1 MFAPDDGRKLTV
13 CATGAEGENI
23 MVKQAY
29 IVVGLFLL
37 VSMSIVVLPRPSGA
51 AGGEPAA
58 APLSTTPLA
67 GAPLAAS
74 GASSSNVKSLAADSI
89 SVNFKSLAAE
99 HSATLGQAS
108 LKFARRGHTATAL
121 ADGRVLIVG
130 GENEDGPVRR
140 AEIVDPSSQAIK
152 SGPNSVIARTH
163 HTATSLPDG
172 RIVIIGGSGSHG
184 PLDSIEVYD
193 PARNRFS
200 AGPSLRRARTGHT
213 ATLMADGR
221 VLVTGGRSD
230 NSAEIVDP
238 SGAASSLLDAVMT
251 TSRSFHSAIV
261 MKDGNVLIAGGISPD
276 KKGLESAEIFDTR
289 LLTSA
294 AVSKPM
300 YIRRVRPLMR
310 SLPDGKIQVIGGDL
324 DGSMELYDPESRGFG
339 AVAHLVPTADLIPF
353 GAMLNSQTRSAYV
366 DAVDYRTAKFKH
378 PYPASMTESMTES
391 NQLLDRADYSSVEIP
406 EQNIAVIA
414 GGVSRD
420 GQYLSSLEVFRSSPA
435 FITTGHGYYS
445 PGSQP
450 IVTGSGWQPNETVT
464 IVRQDARP
472 DRRRVILEATADGR
486 GNLQLSNL
494 PVASQT
500 DSFNY
505 TITAIGNSS
514 GYVAQT
520 VYWGGLPEIPTPG
533 HVDFSIGLT
542 GRDGS
547 TETAGGLLV
556 WKIRSGGVKTAP
568 PGDDYASR
576 NPTTKGIEAQSVD
589 LGNIVSFL
597 PSGPCL
603 GLDLGNISVQGCAAI
618 TAKFLSGHFDVGGS
632 IDGSF
637 DLLAGSASVSVSEHL
652 SAGAT
657 LDLQFSGSLSVEDKI
672 LPLYDM
678 DITLGPL
685 KGKVEANI
693 VAGLDLTVG
702 QNTPLEIQPSFDFS
716 EEVSAGISASVTDGI
731 TFPNSGA
738 SESFHASCAVIQ
750 DADACAKLRLGPK
763 VEVDFNLPGFKLTG
777 DAFADLYAQTCL
789 VPTTATSTCIKDDL
803 QILGGV
809 ELGVEGG
816 FQFGDFSVSSQLLG
830 IDLSHQFFDIPFILK
845 DTSPPVIT
853 CPADIVQGTD
863 PGQCSALVNVTPA
876 TATDDCSSV
885 TVGGSRADG
894 KAMTDPYPK
903 GVTLIN
909 WTATD
914 QKGNTATCVQRV
926 TVLDLEKPVLGACP
940 ANIVKSTDPGLCSA
954 VVTFATPTATDNCP
968 GVTVSCS
975 PASGTSF
982 PKGTTTVTCTAT
994 DASGNQSTCQ
1004 FTVTINNTD
1013 PPKITCPPNQVGI
1026 TANPRDT
1033 AVTVTYPT
1041 PSVSDNCA
1049 GATVVCTP
1057 ASGSVFPVGST
1068 TVNCVATDTSGN
1080 TSSCSFTLTVY
1091 DVSLQDTS
1099 TGDIFEF
1106 NSFTGEYVFTQC
1118 STGLTLTGTGTVSS
1132 AGPLWHLTDA
1142 GSDRQVNAH
1151 VSPDNTGTASV
1162 LILGSSGQAQHFN
1175 IVDRNPQPGPPSCH

>member
-1 MFAPDDGRKLTV
+1 MFARDDGRKLTV
-13 CATGAEGENI
+13 CATAEGENI

-29 IVVGLFLL
+29 IIVGLFLL
-37 VSMSIVVLPRPSGA
+37 VSMSICVLPRPSGA
-51 AGGEPAA
+51 AGSEPGAVPSSTTTPASPNAKSQAAEPA
-58 APLSTTPLA
+58 
-67 GAPLAAS
+67 
-74 GASSSNVKSLAADSI
+74 SLNPQSQ
-89 SVNFKSLAAE
+89 AAE
-99 HSATLGQAS
+99 QRATLGQAS

-140 AEIVDPSSQAIK
+140 AEILDPSSQAIK
-152 SGPNSVIARTH
+152 SGPNSVIPRTH
-163 HTATSLPDG
+163 HTVTSLPDG

-184 PLDSIEVYD
+184 PLDSTEVYD
-193 PARNRFS
+193 PARNKFS
-200 AGPSLRRARTGHT
+200 VGPSLRRARTGHT

-238 SGAASSLLDAVMT
+238 DGAASSLLDAVMT
-251 TSRSFHSAIV
+251 TSRSFHSAAL

-276 KKGLESAEIFDTR
+276 KKGLETAEIFDTR
-289 LLTSA
+289 HLTSA
-294 AVSKPM
+294 AVAKPM
-300 YIRRVRPLMR
+300 YIRRVRPLLR
-310 SLPDGKIQVIGGDL
+310 SLPDGKVQVIGGDQ
-324 DGSMELYDPESRGFG
+324 DGTMELYDPESRGFG

-378 PYPASMTESMTES
+378 PYPASLAQSLNEE

-406 EQNIAVIA
+406 EQNLAVIA

-420 GQYLSSLEVFRSSPA
+420 GQYLASLEVLRSSPA
-435 FITTGHGYYS
+435 FITTGHSYYS

-450 IVTGSGWQPNETVT
+450 VVTGSGWQPNETVT

-472 DRRRVILEATADGR
+472 DRRRITLTASADGQ
-486 GNLQLSNL
+486 GNLRFSNL
-494 PVASQT
+494 PAASQT
-500 DSFNY
+500 DSINY
-505 TITAIGNSS
+505 TITAIGDSS

-520 VYWGGLPEIPTPG
+520 VYRGGLPQIPGPD

-547 TETAGGLLV
+547 TETSGGLLT
-556 WKIRSGGVKTAP
+556 WKIKSGGVKTAA
-568 PGDDYASR
+568 PGDDYAAR
-576 NPTTKGIEAQSVD
+576 NPSTKGIEAQSID
-589 LGNIVSFL
+589 LGNGVTAL

-603 GLDLGNISVQGCAAI
+603 GLDLSSGISVQGCGSI
-618 TAKFLSGHFDVGGS
+618 TANFLSGHFDFGGS
-632 IDGSF
+632 LDASF
-637 DLLAGSASVSVSEHL
+637 DLPSLSASATLNEHL

-657 LDLQFSGSLSVEDKI
+657 LDLQFSGSVSVEGPI
-672 LPLYDM
+672 FPLFDL
-678 DITLGPL
+678 DINLDGFL

-693 VAGLDLTVG
+693 IAGLDLNVG
-702 QNTPLEIQPSFDFS
+702 QNTPIEIQPSFDFS
-716 EEVSAGISASVTDGI
+716 EDVTAGISASLLNGI

-738 SESFHASCAVIQ
+738 NESHHASCDVIQ
-750 DADACAKLRLGPK
+750 HGDVCGKVRVGPK
-763 VEVDFNLPGFKLTG
+763 IELELDVPGIKLGG
-777 DAFADLYAQTCL
+777 DAFVDGYVQQCL
-789 VPTTATSTCIKDDL
+789 TVTTPNSTCRKEDVNITAGIEAGLDAVAK
-803 QILGGV
+803 
-809 ELGVEGG
+809 
-816 FQFGDFSVSSQLLG
+816 FGDFSVSDQLLG
-830 IDLSHQFFDIPFILK
+830 INIVGPIHLVDFTTILD
-845 DTSPPVIT
+845 DTSTPVIT

-863 PGQCSALVNVTPA
+863 PGQCSAAVNVPPA
-876 TATDDCSSV
+876 TATDDCAIV
-885 TVGGSRADG
+885 TVNGSRADG
-894 KAMTDPYPK
+894 KPLTDPYPK

-914 QKGNTATCVQRV
+914 QWNHNTATCQQRV

-954 VVTFATPTATDNCP
+954 VVTFTTPTATDNCP

-975 PASGTSF
+975 PASGTAF

-1013 PPKITCPPNQVGI
+1013 PPKITCPPSQIAI

-1033 AVTVTYPT
+1033 SVTVTYPT

-1057 ASGSVFPVGST
+1057 ASGSVFPVGTT

-1080 TSSCSFTLTVY
+1080 TASCSFTVTVY
-1091 DVSLQDTS
+1091 DVSLQDQS
-1099 TGDIFEF
+1099 TGDIFKF

-1118 STGLTLTGTGTVSS
+1118 STGFTVAGIGTVASQD
-1132 AGPLWHLTDA
+1132 PRWNITDVK
-1142 GSDRQVNAH
+1142 SDRRINAS
-1151 VSPDNTGTASV
+1151 VFPTNTGTASV
-1162 LILGSSGQAQHFN
+1162 LILSSGGPAQHFE
-1175 IVDRNPQPGPPSCH
+1175 IVDQNPQPGAPSCH

>member
-1 MFAPDDGRKLTV
+1 MISDSKHADSTTLGS
-13 CATGAEGENI
+13 AEEKNI
-23 MVKQAY
+23 MIKQAY
-29 IVVGLFLL
+29 IIVGLFLL
-37 VSMSIVVLPRPSGA
+37 VAMSIVVLPRPSGA
-51 AGGEPAA
+51 AGGEPASA
-58 APLSTTPLA
+58 LSSTT
-67 GAPLAAS
+67 APAS
-74 GASSSNVKSLAADSI
+74 LNFKSLAADSI

-99 HSATLGQAS
+99 QKATLGQVS

-140 AEIVDPSSQAIK
+140 AEILDPSSQAIK
-152 SGPNSVIARTH
+152 SGPNSIMSRTH

-184 PLDSIEVYD
+184 PLDSTEVYD

-200 AGPSLRRARTGHT
+200 VGPSLRRARTGHT

-230 NSAEIVDP
+230 NSAEILDP
-238 SGAASSLLDAVMT
+238 AGAASSLLDAVMT
-251 TSRSFHSAIV
+251 TSRSFHSAAL
-261 MKDGNVLIAGGISPD
+261 MKDGNVLIAGGISSD
-276 KKGLESAEIFDTR
+276 SKGLETAEIFDTR

-310 SLPDGKIQVIGGDL
+310 SLPDGKVQVIGGDL
-324 DGSMELYDPESRGFG
+324 DGTMELYDPESRGFG

-406 EQNIAVIA
+406 EQNLAVIA

-420 GQYLSSLEVFRSSPA
+420 GQYLASLEVFRSSPA
-435 FITTGHGYYS
+435 FITTGHSYYS

-450 IVTGSGWQPNETVT
+450 VVTGSGWQPNETVT

-486 GNLQLSNL
+486 GNLELSNL

-500 DSFNY
+500 DSINY

-520 VYWGGLPEIPTPG
+520 VYWGGLPEIPPPD

-547 TETAGGLLV
+547 TETARGLLV
-556 WKIRSGGVKTAP
+556 WKIRSGVVKTAP

-576 NPTTKGIEAQSVD
+576 NPTTKGIEAQSAD
-589 LGNIVSFL
+589 LGNIVSVL

-603 GLDLGNISVQGCAAI
+603 GLDIGDINVQGCAVI
-618 TAKFLSGHFDVGGS
+618 TARFLSGHFDVGGS
-632 IDGSF
+632 LDGSF
-637 DLLAGSASVSVSEHL
+637 DLLAGSASVTLSEHL

-657 LDLQFSGSLSVEDKI
+657 LDLQFSGSVSVEGKLFA
-672 LPLYDM
+672 LPFDGM

-685 KGKVEANI
+685 TGKVEAK
-693 VAGLDLTVG
+693 VVLGLDLTVG

-716 EEVSAGISASVTDGI
+716 EDVSAGISASVTDGI

-738 SESFHASCAVIQ
+738 SESFDASCTVIQ
-750 DADACAKLRLGPK
+750 DADACAKVRIGPK

-777 DAFADLYAQTCL
+777 DAFADVYAQTCL
-789 VPTTATSTCIKDDL
+789 VPTTNTSTCIKDDL
-803 QILGGV
+803 RILGGV

-816 FQFGDFSVSSQLLG
+816 FKFGDFSVSGQLLG
-830 IDLSHQFFDIPFILK
+830 IDLSHQFLDFPLILK
-845 DTSPPVIT
+845 DTDPPVIT

-863 PGQCSALVNVTPA
+863 PGQCSAAVTVAPA
-876 TATDDCSSV
+876 TATDDCSTV
-885 TVGGSRADG
+885 TVNGSRADG
-894 KAMTDPYPK
+894 KALTDPYPK

-914 QKGNTATCVQRV
+914 QKGNTASCDQRV
-926 TVLDLEKPVLGACP
+926 TVLDLEKPVLSACA
-940 ANIVKSTDPGLCSA
+940 ANIVQSTDPGLCSA

-975 PASGTSF
+975 PASGTAF

-994 DASGNQSTCQ
+994 DASGNQSICQ

-1013 PPKITCPPNQVGI
+1013 PPKITCPPNQVAI

-1033 AVTVTYPT
+1033 SVTVTYPT
-1041 PSVSDNCA
+1041 PSVTDNCA
-1049 GATVVCTP
+1049 GTTVVCTP
-1057 ASGSVFPVGST
+1057 ASGSAFPVGTT

-1080 TSSCSFTLTVY
+1080 TASCSFTVTVY
-1091 DVSLQDTS
+1091 DVSLQDQS
-1099 TGDIFEF
+1099 TGDIFKF
-1106 NSFTGEYVFTQC
+1106 SSFTGEYVFTQC
-1118 STGLTLTGTGTVSS
+1118 ATGLTLSGIGTVSS

-1142 GSDRQVNAH
+1142 ASDRQVNAH

-1162 LILGSSGQAQHFN
+1162 LILSSTGAAQHFD
-1175 IVDRNPQPGPPSCH
+1175 IVDRNPQPGAPSCH